1 MRLTLGLTVGLVV
14 VLSLV
19 LSSHAILCLSGSL
32 AQISSLLVIY
42 LISPETGSARPDQY
56 KLPLLSI
63 YNFTSV
69 KIAHNNFVSIGKLAQ
84 IVVCGTSVCRDNHF
98 SYYFHQ
104 IDKIERRESWE

>member
-42 LISPETGSARPDQY
+42 LISPETGSAVWLQLRKTWGFLCSAKSAGRQP
-56 KLPLLSI
+56 
-63 YNFTSV
+63 
-69 KIAHNNFVSIGKLAQ
+69 
-84 IVVCGTSVCRDNHF
+84 R
-98 SYYFHQ
+98 
-104 IDKIERRESWE
+104 